1 MGDSQAT
8 NGRDGPARSGRAFDP
23 IAGMRAVA
31 DIQAEG
37 LRAAGELLER
47 VLGSEPDGG
56 GARERPP
63 ADDYGALAAAWA
75 EMFRRF
81 AAAMTLPGQPDA
93 ITVAIDTAGVG
104 PQVRLVLR
112 GPDDIESGVT
122 EIWLHN
128 GTFGAVGPVALSCGQ
143 LCDSD
148 GEVLGGAGV
157 QFEPRQV
164 PLLPAR
170 SSRAVVVS
178 LVASRPL
185 RAGTYRGT
193 IQASGAPKLWLP
205 FEVTIEPC

>member
-1 MGDSQAT
+1 MGDSQAD
-8 NGRDGPARSGRAFDP
+8 GRNGPARSARAFDP

-47 VLGSEPDGG
+47 VLGSEPDGAG
-56 GARERPP
+56 PRERSA

-93 ITVAIDTAGVG
+93 VTVAIDTAGVG

-112 GPDDIESGVT
+112 GPDDLESGVT
-122 EIWLHN
+122 EVWLHN
-128 GTFGAVGPVALSCGQ
+128 GTFSAVGPVALTCGE
-143 LCDSD
+143 LRDSD
-148 GEVLGGAGV
+148 GAVLDGASV

-178 LVASRPL
+178 LAASGPL
-185 RAGTYRGT
+185 RPGTYRGT
-193 IQASGAPKLWLP
+193 IQASGAPSLWLP
-205 FEVTIEPC
+205 FEVTIEQC

>member
-1 MGDSQAT
+1 MSDSHA
-8 NGRDGPARSGRAFDP
+8 NGRDGPARSGRVFDP

-47 VLGSEPDGG
+47 VLGAEPNGD
-56 GARERPP
+56 GARDRPP
-63 ADDYGALAAAWA
+63 ADDYNALAAAWA

-81 AAAMTLPGQPDA
+81 AAAMTLPGRPDA
-93 ITVAIDTAGVG
+93 VTVAIDTAGVG

-112 GPDDIESGVT
+112 GPDDTKSGVT
-122 EIWLHN
+122 EVWLHN
-128 GTFGAVGPVALSCGQ
+128 GTFGAVGPVALSCGE
-143 LCDSD
+143 LCDAD
-148 GEVLGGAGV
+148 GEVLAGAGV
-157 QFEPRQV
+157 EFEPRQV

-178 LVASRPL
+178 LVANGPL

-193 IQASGAPKLWLP
+193 IQASGAPSLWLP
-205 FEVTIEPC
+205 FEVTIEQC

>member
-1 MGDSQAT
+1 MGDSQAD
-8 NGRDGPARSGRAFDP
+8 GRHGPARSARAFDP

-56 GARERPP
+56 GPRERSP

-93 ITVAIDTAGVG
+93 VTVAIDTAGVG

-112 GPDDIESGVT
+112 GPDDLESGVT
-122 EIWLHN
+122 EVWLHN
-128 GTFGAVGPVALSCGQ
+128 GTFSAVGPVALSCGE
-143 LCDSD
+143 LRDSD
-148 GEVLGGAGV
+148 GEVLGAGV

-178 LVASRPL
+178 LVANGPL

-193 IQASGAPKLWLP
+193 IQASGAPSLWLP
-205 FEVTIEPC
+205 FEVTIEQC

>member
-1 MGDSQAT
+1 MGDSQAD
-8 NGRDGPARSGRAFDP
+8 GRDGPARPARAFDP

-47 VLGSEPDGG
+47 VLGSEP
-56 GARERPP
+56 GAAGPRERPL

-81 AAAMTLPGQPDA
+81 VAAMTLPGQPDA
-93 ITVAIDTAGVG
+93 VTVPIDTVGVG

-112 GPDDIESGVT
+112 GPDDTESGVT

-128 GTFGAVGPVALSCGQ
+128 GTFSAVGPVALSCGE
-143 LCDSD
+143 LRDSD
-148 GEVLGGAGV
+148 GEVLGAGV

-164 PLLPAR
+164 PVLPAR

-178 LVASRPL
+178 LVANGPL
-185 RAGTYRGT
+185 RAGTYRST
-193 IQASGAPKLWLP
+193 IQASGAPSLWLP
-205 FEVTIEPC
+205 FEVTIEQC

>member
-1 MGDSQAT
+1 MADSQA
-8 NGRDGPARSGRAFDP
+8 NGRDGPGRPTRAFDP

-56 GARERPP
+56 GPRARTPV
-63 ADDYGALAAAWA
+63 DDYGALAAVWT
-75 EMFRRF
+75 ELFRRF
-81 AAAMTLPGQPDA
+81 AEAMTLPGRPDA
-93 ITVAIDTAGVG
+93 VTVAIDTPGAG

-112 GPDDIESGVT
+112 GPDDTDSGVT

-128 GTFGAVGPVALSCGQ
+128 GTFSAAGPVALSCGE

-148 GEVLGGAGV
+148 GEVLAAGV

-164 PLLPAR
+164 PLVPAR

-178 LVASRPL
+178 LVASGPL

-193 IQASGAPKLWLP
+193 IQAGGAPDLWLP
-205 FEVTIEPC
+205 FEVTIEQC

>member
-1 MGDSQAT
+1 MSDSQA
-8 NGRDGPARSGRAFDP
+8 NGRDGPAHSARAFDP

-37 LRAAGELLER
+37 LRAAGDLLER

-56 GARERPP
+56 GPRERRP

-81 AAAMTLPGQPDA
+81 ASAIALPGQPDA
-93 ITVAIDTAGVG
+93 VTVAIDTAGAG

-128 GTFGAVGPVALSCGQ
+128 GTFSAVGPVALSCGQ

-157 QFEPRQV
+157 QFEPRQIS
-164 PLLPAR
+164 LLPAR

-178 LVASRPL
+178 LVSSRPL

-193 IQASGAPKLWLP
+193 IQASGAPRLWLP

>member
-1 MGDSQAT
+1 MGDSQA
-8 NGRDGPARSGRAFDP
+8 NGRDGPARPARAFDP

-47 VLGSEPDGG
+47 VLGSEPAGG
-56 GARERPP
+56 GPRERTPV
-63 ADDYGALAAAWA
+63 DDYGALAAAWA

-81 AAAMTLPGQPDA
+81 VGAMTLPGQPDA
-93 ITVAIDTAGVG
+93 VTVPIDTAGVG

-112 GPDDIESGVT
+112 GPDDIKSGVT
-122 EIWLHN
+122 EVWLHN
-128 GTFGAVGPVALSCGQ
+128 GTFSAVGPVALSCGE
-143 LCDSD
+143 LRDSD
-148 GEVLGGAGV
+148 GEALGAGV

-164 PLLPAR
+164 PVLPAR

-178 LVASRPL
+178 LVANGPL

-193 IQASGAPKLWLP
+193 IQASGAPSLWLP
-205 FEVTIEPC
+205 FEVTIEQC

>member
-1 MGDSQAT
+1 MTDTSGADRERDAT
-8 NGRDGPARSGRAFDP
+8 GARALFDP
-23 IAGMRAVA
+23 VAGMRAVA

-47 VLGSEPDGG
+47 VLGAEPNGD
-56 GARERPP
+56 GARDRPP
-63 ADDYGALAAAWA
+63 ADDYNALAAAWA

-93 ITVAIDTAGVG
+93 VTVAIDTAGVG

-112 GPDDIESGVT
+112 GPDDTKSGVT
-122 EIWLHN
+122 EVWLHN
-128 GTFGAVGPVALSCGQ
+128 GTFGAVGPVALSCGE
-143 LCDSD
+143 LRDSD
-148 GEVLGGAGV
+148 GEVLGAGV

-178 LVASRPL
+178 LVANGPL

-193 IQASGAPKLWLP
+193 IQASGAPRLWLP